1 MRSEKNGKEE
11 NAWLIIFAN
20 IDKRVVRLLLIV
32 KTWTVY
38 LHLSTWYFEMRGSQS
53 TSKLVATMMMM
64 ICEKGKKRCGVH
76 AFSRCIK
83 STNNIEISRLSAT
96 VVYIFVRVETRTF
109 GLLRIGVRNG
119 WQEGHLSYQGTSK
132 IKPSDVYYISKLT
145 RDSVPFLIH
154 PPLFFHLSLSLSFS
168 FNG

>member
-1 MRSEKNGKEE
+1 MRD
-11 NAWLIIFAN
+11 WLSLRISIRGLFACCWSWKLGRCTCTYPRD
-20 IDKRVVRLLLIV
+20 ILRC
-32 KTWTVY
+32 
-38 LHLSTWYFEMRGSQS
+38 SQS

-145 RDSVPFLIH
+145 RDSWVPFLIH